1 MLPSRLF
8 RHASHQPDRDS
19 EAGTPIGSRRGR
31 LIACGWLAGSLLGCQ
46 VLTQLVGMGS
56 ASAQGT
62 LPSPVQPPPRPGAA
76 QARPAVQAPAR
87 PGLQPPT
94 RPAAPVQPGVAPARP
109 AVVPAAQPA
118 AAGAVAVGPARE
130 WKSAKGQVVLTGS
143 FVAANDATVVIEKPT
158 GELVGVKLEEL
169 SEADRKLAQ
178 ELRLAEVQAKSESEA
193 KRAEERAYDP
203 HVWTTRDGVKL
214 KGRVTSFARKDVT
227 YRRNT
232 GVTMVNEHPFSKL
245 PAYYQDVAIRIVG
258 QMADPNVKTEA
269 DLTRWARSLRGQ
281 PKTFSV
287 EGVIL
292 RLEDNTELP
301 IPFFLLSD
309 DDLKILR
316 PGWDAWKKQDADE
329 ESRKRESF
337 LLEVQA
343 QQYQED
349 RAMTQQIQMM
359 NMQYM
364 AVATG
369 LTRIWEV
376 YLYPPAGVYARPMA
390 VVVNALDNV
399 QAQQVASMMYPGYF
413 VGPVRKLSP

>member
-8 RHASHQPDRDS
+8 RLAFAQTEYGTLAGAS
-19 EAGTPIGSRRGR
+19 IGSRRGR
-31 LIACGWLAGSLLGCQ
+31 LIACGWLAGSLLSCQ

-62 LPSPVQPPPRPGAA
+62 LPSPVQPPPRPGVA
-76 QARPAVQAPAR
+76 QPRPAVQAPTR

-109 AVVPAAQPA
+109 AVAPAAQPA
-118 AAGAVAVGPARE
+118 AGAVGAGAARE

-413 VGPVRKLSP
+413 IGPVRKLSP

>member
-1 MLPSRLF
+1 MLPLRLF
-8 RHASHQPDRDS
+8 RYAFAQTEYGTLACAS
-19 EAGTPIGSRRGR
+19 IGSRRGR
-31 LIACGWLAGSLLGCQ
+31 LIACGWLAGSLFGCQ

-62 LPSPVQPPPRPGAA
+62 LPSPVQPPPRPGVA
-76 QARPAVQAPAR
+76 QPRPAVQAPVR

-109 AVVPAAQPA
+109 AVAPAAQPA
-118 AAGAVAVGPARE
+118 AGAVGAGAARE

-193 KRAEERAYDP
+193 RRAEERAYDP

-309 DDLKILR
+309 DDLKFLR

-413 VGPVRKLSP
+413 IGPVRKLSP

>member
-1 MLPSRLF
+1 MLPLRLF
-8 RHASHQPDRDS
+8 RYAFAQT
-19 EAGTPIGSRRGR
+19 EYGTLAGTPIGSRRGR
-31 LIACGWLAGSLLGCQ
+31 LIACGWLAGSLFGCQ

-62 LPSPVQPPPRPGAA
+62 LPSPVQPPPRPGVA
-76 QARPAVQAPAR
+76 QPRPAVQAPTR

-109 AVVPAAQPA
+109 AVAPAAQPA
-118 AAGAVAVGPARE
+118 AGAVGAGAARE

-193 KRAEERAYDP
+193 RRAEERAYDP

-309 DDLKILR
+309 DDLKFLR

-413 VGPVRKLSP
+413 IGPVRKLSP

>member
-8 RHASHQPDRDS
+8 RHAFQQPEPLS
-19 EAGTPIGSRRGR
+19 LAIGSKPPGR
-31 LIACGWLAGSLLGCQ
+31 WGRAAAACFAAGLLGCQ
-46 VLTQLVGMGS
+46 VLTQVILVGIGPV
-56 ASAQGT
+56 AAQNAVQ
-62 LPSPVQPPPRPGAA
+62 PPPRAVQPPPRPGVA
-76 QARPAVQAPAR
+76 QPPLRPGVAQPRPAVQAP
-87 PGLQPPT
+87 
-94 RPAAPVQPGVAPARP
+94 VRP
-109 AVVPAAQPA
+109 AVAPAAQPA
-118 AAGAVAVGPARE
+118 AAQPAAGAVGAGAARE

-193 KRAEERAYDP
+193 RRAEERAYDP

-245 PAYYQDVAIRIVG
+245 PPYYQDVAIRIVG

-309 DDLKILR
+309 DDLKFLR

-413 VGPVRKLSP
+413 IGPVRKLSP

>member
-1 MLPSRLF
+1 MLPSRLS
-8 RHASHQPDRDS
+8 RHAFQQPEPLS
-19 EAGTPIGSRRGR
+19 LAIGSKPPGR
-31 LIACGWLAGSLLGCQ
+31 WGRVAAACFAAAFVGCQ
-46 VLTQLVGMGS
+46 VLTQLVLVGIES
-56 ASAQGT
+56 AEAQNV
-62 LPSPVQPPPRPGAA
+62 VQPPRAVQQPPRAGVAQPA
-76 QARPAVQAPAR
+76 QARPAVQVPGR
-87 PGLQPPT
+87 PGV
-94 RPAAPVQPGVAPARP
+94 APVQPGVAPARP
-109 AVVPAAQPA
+109 AAPAQAVAAQPA
-118 AAGAVAVGPARE
+118 AAAGPARE

-178 ELRLAEVQAKSESEA
+178 ELRLAEVHAKSESEA
-193 KRAEERAYDP
+193 RRAEERAYDP
-203 HVWTTRDGVKL
+203 HTWTTRDGVKL

-245 PAYYQDVAIRIVG
+245 PPYYQDVAIRIVG

-269 DLTRWARSLRGQ
+269 DLTRWARGLRGQ
-281 PKTFSV
+281 PQTFSV

-399 QAQQVASMMYPGYF
+399 QAQQVASNMYPGYF